1 MTVVALYK
9 NNSFIDDLRDQG
21 YGDADFGIAKSTL
34 KFNATLNSGNVV
46 DREVAQEAYYRTC
59 LLYTSPSPRD

>member
-34 KFNATLNSGNVV
+34 KFNATLNSCNVV
-46 DREVAQEAYYRTC
+46 DR
-59 LLYTSPSPRD
+59 